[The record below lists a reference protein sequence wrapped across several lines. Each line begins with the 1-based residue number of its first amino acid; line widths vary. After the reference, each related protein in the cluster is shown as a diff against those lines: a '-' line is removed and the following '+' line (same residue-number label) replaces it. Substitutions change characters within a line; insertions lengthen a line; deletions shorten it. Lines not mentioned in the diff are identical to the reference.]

1 MLSEDYYGAILK
13 KKRTDA
19 HDAKEMQLW
28 LSHQLFDCDDVK
40 RDFEEDRENWRWYL
54 WFKDVEAKYERR
66 NWKYQQ
72 KPWK

>member
-1 MLSEDYYGAILK
+1 
-13 KKRTDA
+13 
-19 HDAKEMQLW
+19 MQLW

-72 KPWK
+72 KPWE